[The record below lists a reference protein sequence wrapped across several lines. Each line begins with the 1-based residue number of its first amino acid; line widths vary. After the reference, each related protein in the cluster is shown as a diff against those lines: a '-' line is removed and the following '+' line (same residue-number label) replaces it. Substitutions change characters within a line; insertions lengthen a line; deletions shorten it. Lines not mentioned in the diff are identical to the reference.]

1 MFPIENGISV
11 LVENKTKLEN
21 MYSVFLLACTY
32 HCG

>member
-1 MFPIENGISV
+1 MFPIENGIS
-11 LVENKTKLEN
+11 VENKTKLEN